1 MGLKSINSMID
12 SKRDTI
18 MGFDRYEV
26 EEGVRTLQRAKR
38 IQDDPAL
45 LKAVQFEAEKQA
57 EALKGITKQAP
68 RRERGGV

>member
-45 LKAVQFEAEKQA
+45 MKAVQFEAEKQA

>member
-12 SKRDTI
+12 NKRDTI